1 MGNRR
6 LPTAVKPR
14 NLFPVLWSPGC
25 HKPCPRQESPGW
37 QLLPLLVPTGGF
49 TPATPQSSAAVSL
62 WLGARWKLTALRSLQ
77 SRSKYL
83 KRQKWGCTED
93 GLIKYLQ
100 CFFSS
105 HFCLFLL
112 LRETCVL
119 SVYIR
124 TVPDSLGR
132 LAISGRGDRRGN
144 FWEIT
149 KIILK
154 WFHQHKSSNPGNIHK
169 TCLWR

>member
-6 LPTAVKPR
+6 LPTAVTPR
-14 NLFPVLWSPGC
+14 NLFPDLWSPGC
-25 HKPCPRQESPGW
+25 HKPCPSQESPGL

-62 WLGARWKLTALRSLQ
+62 WLGARWNLTALRSLQ

-100 CFFSS
+100 CFFLATSVFSS
-105 HFCLFLL
+105 SSGKHVSYRFTSELYLTGL
-112 LRETCVL
+112 GGSPYPDGETE
-119 SVYIR
+119 
-124 TVPDSLGR
+124 GE
-132 LAISGRGDRRGN
+132 ISGR
-144 FWEIT
+144 
-149 KIILK
+149 LP
-154 WFHQHKSSNPGNIHK
+154 KSF
-169 TCLWR
+169 